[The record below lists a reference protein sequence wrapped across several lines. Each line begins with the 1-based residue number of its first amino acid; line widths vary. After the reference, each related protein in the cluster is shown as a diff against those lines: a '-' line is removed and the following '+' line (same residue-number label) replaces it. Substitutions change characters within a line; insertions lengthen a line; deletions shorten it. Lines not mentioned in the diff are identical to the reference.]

1 MLSVVF
7 CCLFAISGFV
17 VVVYSVGFAVAC
29 VAFGYVAFWG
39 AWVCW
44 FVVVWFVGYSSMWF
58 CCLGGCCL
66 GLCFCVGGV
75 WVLIWCCYGLWLVW
89 LVAISY
95 CVGVDVCEVCLC
107 WLFAIGFLV
116 CLFSR
121 WGGCFY
127 CWWLFCLL
135 GFVLLINSV
144 VY

>member
-7 CCLFAISGFV
+7 CCLFVISGFV
-17 VVVYSVGFAVAC
+17 VVVYSVGFAVDC

-66 GLCFCVGGV
+66 DLCFCVGEV

-95 CVGVDVCEVCLC
+95 CVGVWCLQGVFMLVVCNWFSGVFVFALG
-107 WLFAIGFLV
+107 WLFLLLV
-116 CLFSR
+116 VVLFAR
-121 WGGCFY
+121 VCI
-127 CWWLFCLL
+127 
-135 GFVLLINSV
+135 VD
-144 VY
+144 